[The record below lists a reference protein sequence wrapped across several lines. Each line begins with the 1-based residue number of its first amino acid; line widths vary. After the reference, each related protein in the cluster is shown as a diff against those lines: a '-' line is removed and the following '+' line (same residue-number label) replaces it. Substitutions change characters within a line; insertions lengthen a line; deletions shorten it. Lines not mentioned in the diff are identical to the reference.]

1 MPVAQEQV
9 TITYK
14 LLPLTLFP
22 DGSAQVAVRRGL
34 AFTNGTWEE
43 ISQKNII
50 IDDPLKVSA
59 ILDADPLPGL
69 TRRDDLSLAVYNY
82 LVSIGEVSGLV
93 S

>member
-22 DGSAQVAVRRGL
+22 DGTTQVTVRRGL
-34 AFTNGTWEE
+34 QYLDGRWEE
-43 ISQKNII
+43 IGQKNII
-50 IDDPLKVSA
+50 IDDPLKVSE
-59 ILDADPLPGL
+59 ILDVEPVIGL
-69 TRRDDLSLAVYNY
+69 TRRDDISLAVYNY

>member
-1 MPVAQEQV
+1 MPIAQETV

-22 DGSAQVAVRRGL
+22 DGTAQVTVRRGL
-34 AFTNGTWEE
+34 QYANGSWEE
-43 ISQKNII
+43 INQKNIV
-50 IDDPLKVSA
+50 IDNPVTVSS
-59 ILDADPLPGL
+59 ILDADPVPGL
-69 TRRDDLSLAVYNY
+69 SRRDDLSLAVYNY